1 MEMTAQK
8 RKGPV
13 SGQKTSLLRILWGY
27 PSPFWVFTMLC
38 TKKKKCGKVHSLH
51 SYVTDKSD
59 QTWNLLFVVSFS
71 FWKKKP
77 IIIFYLSQYF
87 WRIRLTLKSLLF
99 PLFPWK
105 HVSKTL
111 TDMWWILNSSGFY
124 TFESLDLRIAWESYS
139 VTTSSSLELITP
151 LEWDLISFL
160 HLISSDFKNDM
171 CSTKLKEAIMVWG
184 TPPTAK
190 SWDEF

>member
-38 TKKKKCGKVHSLH
+38 TKKMCGKVHSLH

>member
-38 TKKKKCGKVHSLH
+38 TKKCVE
-51 SYVTDKSD
+51 KSIHCIH
-59 QTWNLLFVVSFS
+59 TWLTNQIRHGIYCLLFHLAFE
-71 FWKKKP
+71 KKNYYFLPVP
-77 IIIFYLSQYF
+77 IL

-99 PLFPWK
+99 PLFSWK

-111 TDMWWILNSSGFY
+111 TDMWWKLNSSGFY
-124 TFESLDLRIAWESYS
+124 TFESLDLCIAWESYS